1 MRSLYFKIT
10 FFVLLG
16 LSLTAHPTFSQTPSV
31 ENVSFWTSQLS
42 NPDEVAIQPQD
53 IRRFND
59 EIQKIVPQVVDVFDL
74 KSLPTD
80 EALQNSF
87 TSTLSGYEEGT
98 FYDPSGKIRPFIFY
112 EKIKQEMV
120 QSVAP
125 SEGKKWA
132 LTVRRTSMRDLPTSE
147 ALLQEPDDLA
157 FDQLQATSLEVGEP
171 VVIVRVSRSR
181 SWVYVQS
188 VFYSGWIPAVDLA
201 ATNDVSRVKG
211 YVQSPQCGVVL
222 GARVSVFGDALL
234 QNVMVEMG
242 MGTRL
247 SGLVKKANVWQI
259 RVPQRTAN
267 GELVFE
273 KGYLSHQADI
283 APHFLPLTQRNV
295 LTQAFKLL
303 GMPYGWGGSWNGDD
317 CSGFMVKIFRSFGIQ
332 LPRNSSQQ
340 AKIGHIWSEFEVK
353 TKKEFKKA
361 LLGRV
366 PQTLT
371 FLVLRGHIMLY
382 LGRVE
387 KEDYA
392 IHATWSLAES
402 HWFRE
407 TKHPIGRVVVSRLE
421 DGKGTKRG
429 SYLDR
434 LISLNS
440 ISL

>member
-1 MRSLYFKIT
+1 
-10 FFVLLG
+10 
-16 LSLTAHPTFSQTPSV
+16 
-31 ENVSFWTSQLS
+31 
-42 NPDEVAIQPQD
+42 
-53 IRRFND
+53 
-59 EIQKIVPQVVDVFDL
+59 
-74 KSLPTD
+74 
-80 EALQNSF
+80 
-87 TSTLSGYEEGT
+87 
-98 FYDPSGKIRPFIFY
+98 
-112 EKIKQEMV
+112 
-120 QSVAP
+120 
-125 SEGKKWA
+125 
-132 LTVRRTSMRDLPTSE
+132 
-147 ALLQEPDDLA
+147 
-157 FDQLQATSLEVGEP
+157 
-171 VVIVRVSRSR
+171 
-181 SWVYVQS
+181 
-188 VFYSGWIPAVDLA
+188 
-201 ATNDVSRVKG
+201 
-211 YVQSPQCGVVL
+211 
-222 GARVSVFGDALL
+222 
-234 QNVMVEMG
+234 
-242 MGTRL
+242 
-247 SGLVKKANVWQI
+247 
-259 RVPQRTAN
+259 
-267 GELVFE
+267 
-273 KGYLSHQADI
+273 
-283 APHFLPLTQRNV
+283 
-295 LTQAFKLL
+295 
-303 GMPYGWGGSWNGDD
+303 MPYGWGGSWNGDD